1 MAESVT
7 EPISTAARSLRV
19 FTRKQSVIM
28 LLICI
33 FLWSSSGL
41 FVKLSTL
48 NPIALAGGRSLITAL
63 VLLIYLRRPQFTW
76 SKPQLLGAAAMAITF
91 LLFITSTRLTSAAN
105 SILLQ
110 YTAPVWVALFG
121 SWYLG
126 EKARGYDWATMGVI
140 LLGMVLFFGDGLTTQ
155 GMIGNVMAI
164 VSGITMAWMSLAVR
178 KEPENAGETVLLG
191 NTFTAIIGVPFLVVA
206 ALAGTVDA
214 VNWGI
219 LLYMGIFQLGI
230 AFILYTVA
238 VRKLP
243 AIESILLSMIEPI
256 LNPIW
261 VFLVVGERPG
271 PMAIVGG
278 VIVIAAV
285 TVRALIA
292 SGAINLQW
300 RSARQGA

>member
-1 MAESVT
+1 MAKSIPDALPASHRV
-7 EPISTAARSLRV
+7 LRE
-19 FTRKQSVIM
+19 FTRKQSVLM
-28 LLICI
+28 LLACVV
-33 FLWSSSGL
+33 LWSSSGL

-48 NPIALAGGRSLITAL
+48 NPIALAGGRSAITAL
-63 VLLIYLRRPQFTW
+63 VLLAYLRRPQFTW
-76 SKPQLLGAAAMAITF
+76 SRAQVLGAISMAVTF
-91 LLFITSTRLTSAAN
+91 FLFITSTRLTSAAN

-140 LLGMVLFFGDGLTTQ
+140 LLGMALFFGDELTTQ
-155 GMIGNVMAI
+155 GMIGNIMAI
-164 VSGITMAWMSLAVR
+164 VSGISMAWMSLFVR
-178 KEPENAGETVLLG
+178 KEPESGAETVLLG
-191 NTFTAIIGVPFLVVA
+191 NTLTAVIGAPLLISAVM
-206 ALAGTVDA
+206 AGTVGA
-214 VNWGI
+214 VEWGI

-243 AIESILLSMIEPI
+243 AIESMLISMIEPI

-271 PMAIVGG
+271 ALAIVGG
-278 VIVIAAV
+278 VIVIVAV
-285 TVRALIA
+285 TMRSLIA

-300 RSARQGA
+300 RAARA

>member
-1 MAESVT
+1 MAESLS
-7 EPISTAARSLRV
+7 EPIATATRNLRV
-19 FTRKQSVIM
+19 FSRKQSVIM
-28 LLICI
+28 LLICVV
-33 FLWSSSGL
+33 LWSSSGL

-48 NPIALAGGRSLITAL
+48 NPIALAGGRSAITAV
-63 VLLIYLRRPQFTW
+63 VLLIYLRRPHFTW
-76 SKPQLLGAAAMAITF
+76 SRAQILGAVAMTVTF
-91 LLFITSTRLTSAAN
+91 LLFISSTRLTSAAN
-105 SILLQ
+105 AILLQ

-155 GMIGNVMAI
+155 GMIGNIMAI

-178 KEPENAGETVLLG
+178 KEPESAGETVLLG
-191 NTFTAIIGVPFLVVA
+191 NTLTAVIGLPFLLVA

-214 VNWGI
+214 LNWGI
-219 LLYMGIFQLGI
+219 LVYMGIFQLGI

-238 VRKLP
+238 VRQLP
-243 AIESILLSMIEPI
+243 AIESILISMIEPI

-271 PMAIVGG
+271 PLAILGG

-285 TVRALIA
+285 TVRALVA
-292 SGAINLQW
+292 SGAINWQR
-300 RSARQGA
+300 RSARQAA